1 MLRWIVAIA
10 VSLSVSAAGCARAAS
25 LESIGNFDQPIF
37 VTSDPGN
44 VERLFVVEREG
55 EIMLVEG
62 GARSVFANLS
72 SLVSCCEGERGLLS
86 IALAPD
92 FDTSGRFYVDYT
104 GKEEPG
110 EIHVDELVATGPNHE
125 GAGLGSLRSL
135 LSISHSADNHNGGQ
149 LQLGP
154 EGDLFVSVGD
164 NGNGE
169 NAHKLENGLGK
180 ILRIGTSPSGSL
192 PYTVPPGNPLIG
204 KAGDYEPIWSY
215 GLRNP
220 FRFSFDGGA
229 MVIGDVGE
237 NAREEVDYAPAVGG
251 TVGGREADYGWNC
264 MEGSIAGPG
273 ALDSQ
278 CEGLDASR
286 FVNPVFDYEHTPDPN
301 AGGPDRCAIIG
312 GYVVRDAGLGAL
324 DGHYLYTDYCSGAI
338 RALQLPATAS
348 GSASGDCWTGL
359 RVSNPVSFGEDAA
372 GRLYVVSEEGPVYRI
387 VGPAPANCPAPP
399 PTAAPS
405 PTGTPFL
412 YVGIHAQRR
421 HVRRGK
427 TAVLTVWVSPCAG
440 RKGKPVRLLRNGHRN
455 GSKYLSRACT
465 ARFLRRVHRNT
476 VFRATLENPND
487 GADLAA
493 SRKLKIRIAHR
504 HRRR

>member
-1 MLRWIVAIA
+1 MRRIIA
-10 VSLSVSAAGCARAAS
+10 AVIPILISILPAAGCAQAAS
-25 LESIGNFDQPIF
+25 LESVGSFDQPIY

-44 VERLFVVEREG
+44 AGRLFVVEREG
-55 EIMLVEG
+55 EIVMAEG

-125 GAGLGSLRSL
+125 SAGLGSLRSL

-149 LQLGP
+149 LQFGP

-180 ILRIGTSPSGSL
+180 ILRIGTSPSRSL
-192 PYTVPPGNPLIG
+192 PYTIPPDNPLVG
-204 KAGDYEPIWSY
+204 KPGDYEPIWSY

-278 CEGLDASR
+278 CEGLDAGQFR
-286 FVNPVFDYEHTPDPN
+286 KPTFEYEHV
-301 AGGPDRCAIIG
+301 AGPCGGAIIG
-312 GYVVRDAGLGAL
+312 GYVARDASLGN
-324 DGHYLYTDYCSGAI
+324 LYGRYVYGDYCTGQIRSVDLSGAHPSETD
-338 RALQLPATAS
+338 RSEGMHVEPETL
-348 GSASGDCWTGL
+348 D
-359 RVSNPVSFGEDAA
+359 SFGEDSC
-372 GRLYVVSEEGPVYRI
+372 GRLYAVSGEGEVYRL
-387 VGPAPANCPAPP
+387 VGATPANCQ
-399 PTAAPS
+399 APS
-405 PTGTPFL
+405 QLVASPTSSGFL